1 MPQLSNTADLMRF
14 FNIKTAYDP
23 QMSGLHQYL
32 KGGFDPYD
40 YLWAIPAFLDEEEV
54 AYDEDD
60 EEAAEKWLAHASPED
75 VESFKNHI
83 ESSGEYGNYSDRP
96 ATEFFMHPS
105 IATPDWLVHFTDD
118 PYRIASEGFIYGHWS
133 YEGLGLTTYYT
144 DSARKREP
152 GFNFALG
159 ADSRKASEV
168 AADEKYGHDAVVF
181 WGSGVEAYH
190 VGDEED
196 QIVFWG
202 PTVKPNMIF
211 PILRGNSE
219 WRVDD
224 DEGRERKTGTFR
236 EVVDWVENN
245 YRMLQQIRAKRQR
258 RASTKPPDVGI
269 KFFRISQDESEINDV
284 VTYKRKWGRVGLPD
298 VMVLKNPSMK
308 DMRWILSEQEYG
320 DEVGLLLTEQN
331 VYAFRRDLDLHKNVA
346 RQLGLP
352 EYVGVLYDPAGYAMV
367 TDATTDRYRESPDA
381 AILVRRMLP
390 GVREV
395 RYFNEDIVGPWDRE
409 AKNRVRFFRIAQD
422 QYMQAVEAGDTD
434 ATRRMVHDA
443 AKKAGYDTG
452 PEYHGTSQKQF
463 TVFDQQLAGTGP
475 FTAHPIARHG
485 FFFTPKQSMAT
496 TYAEGGSVIS
506 VYLDIGSSYR
516 FDMFSGEA
524 LSWADER
531 GIATADKVDPWIA
544 KIKSRYDS
552 VTLVMGD
559 EVMEHMV
566 FSPNKIKS
574 ADPVTY
580 DSQMPISLDQR
591 FNPSNPD
598 IRY

>member
-1 MPQLSNTADLMRF
+1 MRF
-14 FNIKTAYDP
+14 FK
-23 QMSGLHQYL
+23 
-32 KGGFDPYD
+32 
-40 YLWAIPAFLDEEEV
+40 
-54 AYDEDD
+54 
-60 EEAAEKWLAHASPED
+60 
-75 VESFKNHI
+75 
-83 ESSGEYGNYSDRP
+83 
-96 ATEFFMHPS
+96 
-105 IATPDWLVHFTDD
+105 IA
-118 PYRIASEGFIYGHWS
+118 
-133 YEGLGLTTYYT
+133 
-144 DSARKREP
+144 
-152 GFNFALG
+152 
-159 ADSRKASEV
+159 
-168 AADEKYGHDAVVF
+168 
-181 WGSGVEAYH
+181 
-190 VGDEED
+190 
-196 QIVFWG
+196 
-202 PTVKPNMIF
+202 
-211 PILRGNSE
+211 
-219 WRVDD
+219 
-224 DEGRERKTGTFR
+224 
-236 EVVDWVENN
+236 
-245 YRMLQQIRAKRQR
+245 
-258 RASTKPPDVGI
+258 
-269 KFFRISQDESEINDV
+269 QDESQIEDV
-284 VTYKRKWGRVGLPD
+284 VSYRRQWGRKELPD

-308 DMRWILSEQEYG
+308 DISWILDEQEYG
-320 DEVGLLLTEQN
+320 EDVGIILTEQN
-331 VYAFRRDLDLHKNVA
+331 IYAFRRDLDLHKNVA
-346 RQLGLP
+346 GQLGLP
-352 EYVGVLYDPAGYAMV
+352 EYVGVNYDPRGYAMV
-367 TDATTDRYRESPDA
+367 SDATTNRYREKPEA
-381 AILVRRMLP
+381 GALVRRMLP
-390 GVREV
+390 NVREI
-395 RYFNEDIVGPWDRE
+395 RYFNDSIVGSWDEIDVE
-409 AKNRVRFFRIAQD
+409 AISRPRFFKIAQD
-422 QYMQAVEAGDTD
+422 KYMQAVEAGDTD